1 MQDLEMRWF
10 VDQFARRRLHD
21 KIIDAAIAALP
32 DVLRRMPD
40 DQPVDAAL
48 AAKLSTEIGTALATE
63 FAERGLI

>member
-21 KIIDAAIAALP
+21 KIMEGALSALP
-32 DVLRRMPD
+32 DVLRRMPS
-40 DQPVDAAL
+40 DAPIDANL
-48 AAKLSTEIGTALATE
+48 AAKLSIEIGTAIATQ